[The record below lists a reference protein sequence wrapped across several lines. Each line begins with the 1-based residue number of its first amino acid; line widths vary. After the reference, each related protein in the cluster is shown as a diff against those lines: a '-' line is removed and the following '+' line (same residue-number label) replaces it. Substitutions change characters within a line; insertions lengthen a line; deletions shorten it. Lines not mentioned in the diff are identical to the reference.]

1 MGGGDQTRG
10 DQAGLMNHAAW
21 IRQSVLA
28 ALARDRTPGWSFTG
42 HFQNVAWPRI
52 DANSMTVTMP
62 VGPQCTDAK
71 GNVELAAL
79 LVLFDAALASP
90 TRIALAAGTRMATTQ
105 LSVQFTAAKVKG
117 APSVETVF
125 EGATGD
131 GALRQRLSRAALS
144 HEGRLVM
151 TGHGAFVQ
159 LPPPPDAGVMAPLP
173 WQRTDL
179 AEPDLLEVNQLDA
192 RESAVLDACDAAL
205 ANASEQTSFL
215 RHFWGILPRPVAA
228 GAECHLR
235 IGPQLANR
243 VGHVQGGILL
253 GIAAETARVA
263 VPRHSVFSN
272 ISAWFLSPGRDAHLE
287 CRASIVHEGR
297 SFAVIRSE
305 ITGAGGV
312 RVFEAMTAHAAPHRH
327 AEVEPM
333 APVVKTPH
341 VRAD

>member
-1 MGGGDQTRG
+1 
-10 DQAGLMNHAAW
+10 MNHAAL

-42 HFQNVAWPRI
+42 HFQNAAWPRI

-62 VGPQCTDAK
+62 VGPQCMDAK

-243 VGHVQGGILL
+243 VGHVQGGILM
-253 GIAAETARVA
+253 GIAAETARLAAPEHA
-263 VPRHSVFSN
+263 VLAN
-272 ISAWFLSPGRDAHLE
+272 LSAWFIGPGRGDALLVKSRVLH
-287 CRASIVHEGR
+287 AGR
-297 SFAVIRSE
+297 SLAVVRTE
-305 ITGAGGV
+305 ITGPKGE
-312 RVFEAMTAHAAPHRH
+312 RVLETTSAHAA
-327 AEVEPM
+327 
-333 APVVKTPH
+333 
-341 VRAD
+341 

>member
-1 MGGGDQTRG
+1 MDHT
-10 DQAGLMNHAAW
+10 AL
-21 IRQSVLA
+21 IRRSVLT

-42 HFQNVAWPRI
+42 HFQNAAWPRI
-52 DANSMTVTMP
+52 DANSMTITMP

-179 AEPDLLEVNQLDA
+179 AEPDPLEVNQLDA
-192 RESAVLDACDAAL
+192 RESAVLDACDAAI

-215 RHFWGILPRPVAA
+215 RHFWGILPRPTAD
-228 GAECHLR
+228 GAECLPR

-243 VGHVQGGILL
+243 VGHVQGGILM
-253 GIAAETARVA
+253 GMAAETARQAAPDHPVLA
-263 VPRHSVFSN
+263 N
-272 ISAWFLSPGRDAHLE
+272 LSAWFIGPGRGDALLVKSRVLH
-287 CRASIVHEGR
+287 AGR
-297 SFAVIRSE
+297 SLAVVHTE
-305 ITGAGGV
+305 IIGSKGE
-312 RVFEAMTAHAAPHRH
+312 RVLETTSAHAA
-327 AEVEPM
+327 
-333 APVVKTPH
+333 
-341 VRAD
+341 